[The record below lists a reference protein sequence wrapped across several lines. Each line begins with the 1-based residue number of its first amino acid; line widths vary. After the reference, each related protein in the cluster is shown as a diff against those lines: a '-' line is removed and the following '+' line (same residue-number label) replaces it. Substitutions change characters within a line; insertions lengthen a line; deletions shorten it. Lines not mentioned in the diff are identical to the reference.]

1 MTDTDYT
8 TEEMNQMFEQ
18 YLSKPGPTISEL
30 KKRAG
35 GKFQTWV
42 YKGLIESS
50 VTFVAGAPE
59 AGKSR
64 LCANLAA
71 AYSKGESFLGVA
83 PEEPGVP
90 RNVLILGTEVNL
102 VSEWAERVEA
112 LGGDLDRVAVLQL
125 EPGDDVPQDSIERA
139 EYGAIDLVIIDNA
152 AGFADPA
159 QGLNNDVSVLNLR
172 KIIAPYRACNI
183 PVVVIHHTNKT
194 GGLMGSTQYRALARW
209 TLEVRKQSE
218 SRAKLTAT
226 GNAAA
231 SAEYALVVR
240 HPVVSVA
247 DSEGEEKHNRRGAS
261 ETVQAMIE
269 LACAPDKAGQ
279 AKSVTA
285 ARVAEQLRARGLK
298 NARGSFFTARGIE
311 TKLNSFV
318 SSKDSTLS
326 WNAREKRFTNTLVEQ
341 ENL

>member
-1 MTDTDYT
+1 MDTDYT
-8 TEEMNQMFEQ
+8 IEEMNRMYEQ
-18 YLSKPGPTISEL
+18 YLSTPGPTISEL

-35 GKFQTWV
+35 GRFKTWV

-71 AYSKGESFLGVA
+71 AYSKGEEFLGVE

-90 RNVLILGTEVNL
+90 KNVLILGTEVNL

-125 EPGDDVPQDSIERA
+125 EPGEAVPQDSVERA
-139 EYGAIDLVIIDNA
+139 EYGAIDLVIVDNA

-194 GGLMGSTQYRALARW
+194 GGLMGSTQYRALSRW
-209 TLEVRKQSE
+209 TLEVRKLSE
-218 SRAKLTAT
+218 STAKLTAT

-231 SAEYALVVR
+231 SAEYSLVVR
-240 HPVVSVA
+240 HPVVSVS
-247 DSEGEEKHNRRGAS
+247 DSEEKSESNKRGTS
-261 ETVQAMIE
+261 ETVKVMIE
-269 LACAPDKAGQ
+269 LACAPGMKGK

-298 NARGSFFTARGIE
+298 NAKGEFFTARGIE
-311 TKLNSFV
+311 TKLNTFV

-326 WNAREKRFTNTLVEQ
+326 WNVQEKRFTNTLVGQ

>member
-1 MTDTDYT
+1 MDTDYT
-8 TEEMNQMFEQ
+8 IEEMNRMYEE
-18 YLSKPGPTISEL
+18 YLSTPGPTISEL

-71 AYSKGESFLGVA
+71 AYSKGEQFLGVE

-90 RNVLILGTEVNL
+90 KNVLVLGTEVNL

-112 LGGDLDRVAVLQL
+112 LDGDLDRVAVLQL
-125 EPGDDVPQDSIERA
+125 EPGEAVPQDSVERA
-139 EYGAIDLVIIDNA
+139 EYGAIDLVIVDNA

-172 KIIAPYRACNI
+172 KVIAPYRACGI

-194 GGLMGSTQYRALARW
+194 GGLMGSTQYRALSRW

-218 SRAKLTAT
+218 TTAKLTAT

-231 SAEYALVVR
+231 SAEYRLVVN
-240 HPVVSVA
+240 HPVVCVSGT
-247 DSEGEEKHNRRGAS
+247 EEEKHNRRGTS

-311 TKLNSFV
+311 TKLNTFV

-326 WNAREKRFTNTLVEQ
+326 WDAQEKRFTNTLVER
-341 ENL
+341 L

>member
-1 MTDTDYT
+1 MDTDYT
-8 TEEMNQMFEQ
+8 IEEMNRMYEQ
-18 YLSKPGPTISEL
+18 YLSAPGPTISEL

-35 GKFQTWV
+35 GKFETWV

-71 AYSKGESFLGVA
+71 AYSKGEEFLGVA

-90 RNVLILGTEVNL
+90 KNVLILGTEVNL

-125 EPGDDVPQDSIERA
+125 EPGEAVPQDSVERA
-139 EYGAIDLVIIDNA
+139 EYGAIDLVIVDNA
-152 AGFADPA
+152 AGFADPN

-172 KIIAPYRACNI
+172 KIIAPYRGCGI

-194 GGLMGSTQYRALARW
+194 GGLMGSTQYRALSRW
-209 TLEVRKQSE
+209 TLEVRKLSE
-218 SRAKLTAT
+218 STTKLTAT

-231 SAEYALVVR
+231 SAEYRLVVN
-240 HPVVSVA
+240 HPVVSVS
-247 DSEGEEKHNRRGAS
+247 DSEGEEKKRGAS
-261 ETVQAMIE
+261 ETVKTMIE
-269 LACAPDKAGQ
+269 LACAPGMKGK
-279 AKSVTA
+279 AKSATA
-285 ARVAEQLRARGLK
+285 ALVAEQLRAKGLK
-298 NARGSFFTARGIE
+298 NAKGGFFTARGIE

-326 WNAREKRFTNTLVEQ
+326 WDAQEKRFTNSLVEQ
-341 ENL
+341 D